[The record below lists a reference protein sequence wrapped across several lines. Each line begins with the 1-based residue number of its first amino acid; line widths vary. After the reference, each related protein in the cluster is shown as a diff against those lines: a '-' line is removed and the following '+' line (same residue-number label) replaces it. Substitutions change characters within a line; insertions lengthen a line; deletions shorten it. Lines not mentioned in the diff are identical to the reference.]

1 MAGLI
6 SVKRPCGNSVED
18 EVLIFSE
25 IAMWLTN
32 TSPTLFP
39 SPEGLLLAITSWQD
53 VVGKGLV
60 LSASLP
66 WEMLAA
72 WQHTV
77 GMAQREYADQ
87 WICRFGGGVPLD
99 G

>member
-1 MAGLI
+1 M
-6 SVKRPCGNSVED
+6 S
-18 EVLIFSE
+18 
-25 IAMWLTN
+25 IAN

-39 SPEGLLLAITSWQD
+39 SPEGLLLALTSWQD
-53 VVGKGLV
+53 VVGKSLV

-66 WEMLAA
+66 WEVLAA
-72 WQHTV
+72 WQRTV